1 MDGKTLRVLLV
12 EDMEDDAA
20 LIERQIVRGGYQV
33 ELRRVDTAQAFKAA
47 LAQPPWDVIITDHN
61 LPAFSSTAAL
71 ALVRETGLDV
81 PVIIVSGSIGEEIAV
96 AAMKAGAS
104 DYVMKDNLARLLPA
118 MERELREVAV
128 RRDHQKAEATIRHM
142 AFHDHLTGLANR
154 THFEERLAG
163 LLEDAREWQSHHA
176 LLYLDLDQFKVV
188 NDTCGHLAGDQM
200 LKQLALLLREH
211 VRESDTLA
219 RLGGDEFGI
228 LLEGCSIERAQQIAQ
243 QCLKALNDFR
253 FSWAGKSFA
262 IGGSI
267 GLVAITDAS
276 PSAQDLMRNADMAC
290 YAAKDLGRNRVQT
303 YSDEDHELLRRR
315 HEMQWVARINW
326 ALEHERFVLFR
337 QRIEALGQAEG
348 DSCSE
353 ILIRLRDENGALV
366 APGAFL
372 PAAERYNLAPAI
384 DRWVVRNLLR
394 LLKGG
399 VAAPASVFFVNISG
413 ATLNDEG
420 FFDFLRT
427 ELRDAGLP
435 PSMLCLEITET
446 AAIANLSR
454 AVQFIESIRAEGC
467 HFALDDFGAGL
478 SSFSYLKSIPV
489 DYLKI
494 DGAFVR
500 DILDDPMDYAIV
512 ESINRIGH
520 VVGIKTIA
528 EFVETQAVREKLTAL
543 GLDYAQG
550 FGIHRPEPLV
560 GVQATATTLA

>member
-1 MDGKTLRVLLV
+1 MDGKLLRVLLV

-33 ELRRVDTAQAFKAA
+33 ELQRVDTAQAFRAA
-47 LAQPPWDVIITDHN
+47 LAQAPWDVIITDHN

-71 ALVRETGLDV
+71 ALVREAAPDV
-81 PVIIVSGSIGEEIAV
+81 PVIIVSGTIGEEVAV

-128 RRDHQKAEATIRHM
+128 RRDHQQAEATIRHM

-154 THFEERLAG
+154 TCFEERLAG
-163 LLEDAREWQSHHA
+163 LLEDARQWRSHHA

-200 LKQLALLLREH
+200 LKQLAPLLREH
-211 VRESDTLA
+211 VRESDSLA
-219 RLGGDEFGI
+219 RLGGDEFAI

-267 GLVAITDAS
+267 GLVAITDAC

-550 FGIHRPEPLV
+550 VGIHRPEPLV

>member
-1 MDGKTLRVLLV
+1 MLRILLV
-12 EDMEDDAA
+12 EDLEDDAA
-20 LIERQIVRGGYQV
+20 LIRRQIVRGGYEV
-33 ELRRVDTAQAFKAA
+33 ELERVDTGQAFKAA
-47 LAQPPWDVIITDHN
+47 LARAKWDVIITDHN
-61 LPAFSSTAAL
+61 LPSFSSTAAL
-71 ALVRETGLDV
+71 ALVKEAGLDI
-81 PVIIVSGSIGEEIAV
+81 PVIIVSGSIGEETAV

-104 DYVMKDNLARLLPA
+104 DYVMKENLARLLPA
-118 MERELREVAV
+118 IERELRDAV
-128 RRDHQKAEATIRHM
+128 MRRDHRDAEATIRHM

-154 THFEERLAG
+154 SHFERRLNEA
-163 LLEDAREWQSHHA
+163 LESARRWQSHHA

-200 LKQLALLLREH
+200 LKHLSLLLREH

-243 QCLKALNDFR
+243 QCLRVLNDSR
-253 FSWAGKSFA
+253 FSWAGRSFA

-267 GLVAITDAS
+267 GVVAITAES
-276 PSAQDLMRNADMAC
+276 PSVQDLMRNADMAC
-290 YAAKDLGRNRVQT
+290 YAAKDMGRNRIQI
-303 YSDEDHELLRRR
+303 YSDEDHELRRR
-315 HEMQWVARINW
+315 RDEMQWVARINW
-326 ALEHERFVLFR
+326 ALEHERFTLFR
-337 QRIEALGQAEG
+337 QRIDALQQAGGE
-348 DSCSE
+348 SCCE
-353 ILIRLRDENGALV
+353 ILIRLRDENGGLV

-384 DRWVVRNLLR
+384 DRWVVRNLLH
-394 LLKGG
+394 LLKIGG
-399 VAAPASVFFVNISG
+399 VPLARVFFVNISG
-413 ATLNDEG
+413 ATLSDES
-420 FFDFLRT
+420 FFAFLRR

-435 PSMLCLEITET
+435 PATLCLEITET

-454 AVQFIESIRAEGC
+454 AVEFIEGIRAEGC

-528 EFVETQAVREKLTAL
+528 EFVETEAIRSELTAL
-543 GLDYAQG
+543 GLDYGQG

-560 GVQATATTLA
+560 SGHAEKKSSA